1 MKTKYILWAII
12 LLLGVSCSKN
22 DEANNE
28 PKPESSEM
36 VTVSLALG
44 GEINTSE
51 TPLSRAGETESTNL
65 YGVQIYEQRT
75 NMNYPLGYA
84 AGIFDNVADMKINLY
99 KDAKYQFIVTLIKN
113 GKNLVQLN
121 NWGYGKAP
129 FNRKNSSYIG
139 LDELNMFTYGTLS
152 EFKDLG
158 KGTIKDDRTET
169 HYPEADRF
177 YGELSDYTPEVGGTA
192 TIELKRTAFGLK
204 YEIENLTD
212 GSISLVV
219 RKDFVVSNSSK
230 NQTLIDESG
239 VTESET
245 EGRIFT
251 FYDVRSVWLNADNDY
266 SESINVEMKW
276 LRGNNIE
283 VDLGNIDVLVKRNK
297 MNILKIN
304 LAASDSDATIGI
316 TTEDDS
322 SMTGDEIGIPL
333 EE

>member
-1 MKTKYILWAII
+1 M
-12 LLLGVSCSKN
+12 
-22 DEANNE
+22 
-28 PKPESSEM
+28 
-36 VTVSLALG
+36 
-44 GEINTSE
+44 
-51 TPLSRAGETESTNL
+51 
-65 YGVQIYEQRT
+65 
-75 NMNYPLGYA
+75 
-84 AGIFDNVADMKINLY
+84 
-99 KDAKYQFIVTLIKN
+99 
-113 GKNLVQLN
+113 
-121 NWGYGKAP
+121 
-129 FNRKNSSYIG
+129 
-139 LDELNMFTYGTLS
+139 
-152 EFKDLG
+152 
-158 KGTIKDDRTET
+158 
-169 HYPEADRF
+169 
-177 YGELSDYTPEVGGTA
+177 
-192 TIELKRTAFGLK
+192 
-204 YEIENLTD
+204 
-212 GSISLVV
+212 V

-322 SMTGDEIGIPL
+322 SMTGDEIEIPL